1 MGGVRVQVGID
12 AAFSQR
18 PLVHICVYMCVYV
31 CGFVCSVCVG
41 VFMCVW

>member
-1 MGGVRVQVGID
+1 MGGQVWIG

-31 CGFVCSVCVG
+31 CGSVCSVCVG